1 MKIEGLNI
9 GFKGVDLKGK
19 VQHQRSEKKAMDL
32 QRQDSTVNEKK
43 ALSETKV
50 KAQSYSA
57 YFAVD
62 ENNNVVIRIVD
73 SDGNLVRQIPPEEYI
88 RMKEALKET
97 IKNLLN
103 LEA

>member
-9 GFKGVDLKGK
+9 GFRTAELKGK
-19 VQHQRSEKKAMDL
+19 VQAQRPEKQAKDL
-32 QRQDSTVNEKK
+32 QRQSPAVNEKK

-50 KAQSYSA
+50 QPQTYSA

-73 SDGNLVRQIPPEEYI
+73 SDGKVVRQIPPEEYI